1 MFDKILV
8 AIDGSES
15 SLQALDYAAHLASQ
29 NNAEL
34 KIISAAEPLPPL
46 TTQATPGF
54 PSYIDNY
61 QQELYES
68 FEKIQKEQVERILK
82 EYPNLKITAEV
93 QEGRAVTVI
102 REASEDADLI
112 VLGHRGQSGILT
124 WMLGSVAKQIV
135 DSCTVPVLVIKDRNY
150 CPT

>member
-29 NNAEL
+29 GDAEL
-34 KIISAAEPLPPL
+34 KIISAVEPLPPFS
-46 TTQATPGF
+46 TQATPGF
-54 PSYIDNY
+54 PRYIENF
-61 QQELYES
+61 QQDLYEGY
-68 FEKIQKEQVERILK
+68 EKIQKEQIERIQK

-102 REASEDADLI
+102 REASEGVDLI
-112 VLGHRGQSGILT
+112 VMGHRGQSGILT
-124 WMLGSVAKQIV
+124 WMLGSVAKQVV
-135 DSCTVPVLVIKDRNY
+135 DSCTVPVLVIKDRKY
-150 CPT
+150 CPI